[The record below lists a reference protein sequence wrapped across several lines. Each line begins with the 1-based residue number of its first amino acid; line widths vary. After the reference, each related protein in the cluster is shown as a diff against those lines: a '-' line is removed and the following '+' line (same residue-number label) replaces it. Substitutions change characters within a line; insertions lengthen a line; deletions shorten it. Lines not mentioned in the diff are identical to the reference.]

1 MKEDQYHALCK
12 ACDELL
18 LEPGASSQRI
28 AIPWLHVIRPH
39 PIFLDNYRQIIEGR
53 VTANFLMYLRNFAA
67 TLIRLIRS
75 FLVDHKLKTKF
86 ETLSPNCDLLIISH
100 LVTGPGVEDD
110 FYFGSTAK
118 ELADRGFSS
127 TTALIN
133 YTKVKPSISIKKQG
147 EAVIQRL
154 ILAPTL
160 GFMEEWSLYRGAAAE
175 AKRLKKRLGKHLNV
189 LSRRV
194 TERAKVEAVSGGTVS
209 ALRLGEQVKVLITR
223 LQPSAIVVTYEGH
236 SWERVVFASARSVSP
251 RIQCIGYQ
259 HAALF
264 RHQHAAQRK
273 LGSIYTPDTILTSGK
288 LSEMQ
293 LKRSRQLEG
302 IKIVTAGSCRS
313 FVRRKII
320 PPSLGSTTEKRTC
333 LVLPEGIVSECN
345 LLFGYSLMCAQS
357 IPHVKFIWRLHPNMR
372 FNDLIDSNPKFRELP
387 SNIKLST
394 LTLLEDIQC
403 SQWALYRGS
412 TAIIQAI
419 MSGLL
424 PIYLHRNDEIQ
435 IDTLHELAPGLRM
448 QVSTFE
454 DFNSFVKAPESI
466 FKTKKNNELLQDFC
480 EQMFTRLNAEVFASC
495 VTWNQ

>member
-1 MKEDQYHALCK
+1 VKEDQYHALCK

-18 LEPGASSQRI
+18 LEPGASRQRI

-39 PIFLDNYRQIIEGR
+39 PIFLVNYRQVIEGQ
-53 VTANFLMYLRNFAA
+53 VTANFLMSLRNFAA
-67 TLIRLIRS
+67 TLIRLVRL
-75 FLVDHKLKTKF
+75 FLINGKF
-86 ETLSPNCDLLIISH
+86 KMNFDSLSPNCDLLIISH
-100 LVTGPGVEDD
+100 LVTGSGVEVEDD
-110 FYFGSTAK
+110 FYYGSTAK

-133 YTKVKPSISIKKQG
+133 YAKVKPSISVTKRG
-147 EAVIQRL
+147 GAVIQRL

-175 AKRLKKRLGKHLNV
+175 AKCLKKRLGKHLNV
-189 LSRRV
+189 LSHRV

-209 ALRLGEQVKVLITR
+209 ALRLGEQIKALIIR
-223 LQPSAIVVTYEGH
+223 LRPSAILVTYEGH
-236 SWERVVFASARSVSP
+236 SWERVAFASARSVSP
-251 RIQCIGYQ
+251 RIHCIGYQ

-264 RHQHAAQRK
+264 KHQYAAQRK
-273 LGSIYTPDTILTSGK
+273 LASIYAPDTILTSGK

-302 IKIVTAGSCRS
+302 VKIVTAGSCRS
-313 FVRRKII
+313 YVRQTKIS
-320 PPSLGSTTEKRTC
+320 PSLESKTGKRTC
-333 LVLPEGIVSECN
+333 LVLPEGIASECN
-345 LLFGYSLMCAQS
+345 LLFGYALMCAQS
-357 IPHVKFIWRLHPNMR
+357 IPHVQFIWRLHPNMR
-372 FNDLIDSNPKFRELP
+372 FKDLMDSNPKFRELP
-387 SNIKLST
+387 SNIRLST
-394 LTLLEDIQC
+394 RTLLEDFER

-435 IDTLHELAPGLRM
+435 IDTLHEVDKLRT

-454 DFNSFVKAPESI
+454 DFSSLVEQSEPIIKTRKNSEQ
-466 FKTKKNNELLQDFC
+466 LQDFC
-480 EQMFTRLNAEVFASC
+480 EQMFTPLNSQVIASCIRLN
-495 VTWNQ
+495 